1 MEIAEKLLSLAQYGA
16 LGIITAV
23 LIIKDFTLNKK
34 IIEVLAEIKEAFKVS
49 ITQNKLLEESLKHE
63 RQRAAEEKAIS
74 KDCYEKLANKMREY
88 FDELKEEIRND
99 K

>member
-1 MEIAEKLLSLAQYGA
+1 MPENVWVVILQYGA
-16 LGIITAV
+16 IALIAV
-23 LIIKDFTLNKK
+23 YLAYKDMTINKK
-34 IIEVLAEIKEAFKVS
+34 LLEVLTDIKEAFNSSVS
-49 ITQNKLLEESLKHE
+49 QNKALEESLIHE